1 MGNPILDVPPLGKV
15 RRVHGLEHAT
25 IHILSRRVR
34 HVSFS
39 GLSIPF
45 GFWLVGNVEPEE
57 VSYAANEALR
67 RLQAGESTL
76 AIHPRCGTNLAV
88 SGMLTGL
95 TGFFASFSLDP
106 KEHWIEK
113 LPRVIAAA
121 TIAMI
126 FAGPIGFAVQENV
139 TTSPDASNLRLG
151 NINRINPSLYFV
163 EVH

>member
-1 MGNPILDVPPLGKV
+1 MSNPLLEIPPFGKV

-39 GLSIPF
+39 GLSIPY
-45 GFWLVGNVEPEE
+45 GFWLVGTVEPEE

-67 RLQAGESTL
+67 RLQAGEGNL
-76 AIHPRCGTNLAV
+76 AVHPRCGTNLAV
-88 SGMLTGL
+88 GGLLTGVTSL
-95 TGFFASFSLDP
+95 FASFSFDP
-106 KEHWIEK
+106 KEYWLEK

-126 FAGPIGFAVQENV
+126 FAGPLGFAVQENI
-139 TTSPDASNLRLG
+139 TTSPDAANLSLGKITRL
-151 NINRINPSLYFV
+151 NPTLYFV

>member
-1 MGNPILDVPPLGKV
+1 MGNPILDLPPLGKV

-67 RLQAGESTL
+67 RLQAGEGAL
-76 AIHPRCGTNLAV
+76 AVHPRCGTNLAV

-95 TGFFASFSLDP
+95 TGFFASFSFDP
-106 KEHWIEK
+106 KEHWVEK

-126 FAGPIGFAVQENV
+126 FAGPIGFAVQENI
-139 TTSPDASNLRLG
+139 TTSPDASQLRLG
-151 NINRINPSLYFV
+151 KINRINPSLYFV